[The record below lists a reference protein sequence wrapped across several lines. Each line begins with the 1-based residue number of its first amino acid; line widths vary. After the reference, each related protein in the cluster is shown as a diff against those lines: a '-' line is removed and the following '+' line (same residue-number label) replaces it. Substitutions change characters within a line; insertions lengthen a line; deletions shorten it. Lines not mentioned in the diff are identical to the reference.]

1 LDLKLVAEREIG
13 SGPDM
18 DPLNVLQVIKKNLGE
33 LKAYIRTVSSGDD
46 MAATTFETSENNN
59 SSFKEVH

>member
-1 LDLKLVAEREIG
+1 
-13 SGPDM
+13 M

-59 SSFKEVH
+59 SSFNEVHQALVNVKEQFNAKLI

>member
-1 LDLKLVAEREIG
+1 MG
-13 SGPDM
+13 SDM

-46 MAATTFETSENNN
+46 MASSTFETSENNSALN
-59 SSFKEVH
+59 EV